1 MPLRQPGKGAFD
13 SFYSITALNPFR
25 MLGQPGPH
33 PSFFVGPGAGYL
45 IFMWLV
51 PLPPH
56 YGNKV
61 PFWKFPYCY
70 GLRMSTLDIARKPLC
85 HLNYFITRGNFTHGS
100 RQTTSRFSFPSPC
113 TLSPTGSTP
122 PPQLEM
128 LLACPH
134 QWPQISHPR
143 WLHRTVKITLS
154 GGPILPQADR
164 DFLQAPF
171 SIPGISGA
179 FLQPWPRAT
188 SPPTASRPCM
198 LLISPGSPQEGAA
211 NREHGAPVSAPASGR
226 MSVTYP
232 PRRSFSPSLEK
243 ALERFPVWCT
253 KQASPV
259 NRNGHLSVV
268 PMTSG
273 RCRHTVLQISH
284 QHTEIRFS
292 EGNRPT

>member
-56 YGNKV
+56 YGNTV

-70 GLRMSTLDIARKPLC
+70 GLRMSSLDVARKPPC

-100 RQTTSRFSFPSPC
+100 RQTTSRFSFPSLC

-188 SPPTASRPCM
+188 SPSTASRPCTAADQPWESSGRSGKQGARGASVCSRIRADVSN
-198 LLISPGSPQEGAA
+198 LPTETFFLTEPRESLRTLPSLVHQTGIACQQERTFVCGPYDFWSLQTHCSP
-211 NREHGAPVSAPASGR
+211 NLAPA
-226 MSVTYP
+226 
-232 PRRSFSPSLEK
+232 
-243 ALERFPVWCT
+243 
-253 KQASPV
+253 
-259 NRNGHLSVV
+259 H
-268 PMTSG
+268 
-273 RCRHTVLQISH
+273 
-284 QHTEIRFS
+284 
-292 EGNRPT
+292 